1 MLLLPGSVRILL
13 ATEHVDMRNGIDGLA
28 GIVQG
33 TWRQDV
39 FAGHYFVFL
48 SRRRDSVKIL
58 TWDNGGFV
66 VFYKR
71 LEAGRFRRP
80 AITDDA
86 KSVKLDSTQLAMLLD
101 GIDLSR
107 VRRTK
112 KWSPGDRQTGQSL
125 ISAARWH
132 AEHANTSVSGKSD
145 TKRSRSSTPVSPPRT
160 ASSRTNTGRWPT
172 R

>member
-13 ATEHVDMRNGIDGLA
+13 ASEPVDMRNGIDGLA

-33 TWRQDV
+33 AWREDV
-39 FAGHYFVFL
+39 YAGSYFVFL
-48 SRRRDSVKIL
+48 RRRDSVKIL

-80 AITDDA
+80 ETDSDGT
-86 KSVKLDSTQLAMLLD
+86 SVKLDSTQLAMLLD

-107 VRRTK
+107 VRRSR
-112 KWSPGDRQTGQSL
+112 KWMPGDRQTPQSL
-125 ISAARWH
+125 ISADRWRD
-132 AEHANTSVSGKSD
+132 ANTTASG
-145 TKRSRSSTPVSPPRT
+145 RSATRRSQPNTRSSSPSTGAWP
-160 ASSRTNTGRWPT
+160 SR
-172 R
+172 

>member
-1 MLLLPGSVRILL
+1 VLLLPGSVRILL
-13 ATEHVDMRNGIDGLA
+13 ASEPADMRNGIDGLA
-28 GIVQG
+28 SIAQG
-33 TWRQDV
+33 AWREDV
-39 FAGHYFVFL
+39 YAGSYFVFL

-80 AITDDA
+80 ITAEGDV
-86 KSVKLDSTQLAMLLD
+86 SVKLDSTQLAMLLD

-107 VRRTK
+107 VRRSK
-112 KWSPGDRQTGQSL
+112 KWDPGDRQTPQSL
-125 ISAARWH
+125 ISPARWRD
-132 AEHANTSVSGKSD
+132 ENTTASGRSA
-145 TKRSRSSTPVSPPRT
+145 TKRSPSSTRDSPART
-160 ASSRTNTGRWPT
+160 PSSSPSTKAWPT

>member
-13 ATEHVDMRNGIDGLA
+13 ATEYVDMRNGIDGLA

-33 TWRQDV
+33 VWREDV
-39 FAGHYFVFL
+39 YAGSYFVFL

-80 AITDDA
+80 ETNDA
-86 KSVKLDSTQLAMLLD
+86 DVTVKIDSTQLAMLLD

-107 VRRTK
+107 VRRSK
-112 KWSPGDRQTGQSL
+112 KWTPGDRQNPQSL
-125 ISAARWH
+125 ISADQWRGVSTSASGRN
-132 AEHANTSVSGKSD
+132 ATRRSPPNT
-145 TKRSRSSTPVSPPRT
+145 RSSSPSTGAWP
-160 ASSRTNTGRWPT
+160 SR
-172 R
+172 

>member
-13 ATEHVDMRNGIDGLA
+13 ATEHVDMRNGIDGLSA
-28 GIVQG
+28 IVQSA
-33 TWRQDV
+33 WREDV
-39 FAGHYFVFL
+39 FAGSYFVFL

-80 AITDDA
+80 ASA
-86 KSVKLDSTQLAMLLD
+86 KDEKTLKLDSTQLAMLLD

-107 VRRTK
+107 VRRSK
-112 KWSPGDRQTGQSL
+112 KWAPGDRQSPESL
-125 ISAARWH
+125 ISADRWRV
-132 AEHANTSVSGKSD
+132 ENTSASGKSA
-145 TKRSRSSTPVSPPRT
+145 TKRSPPSTRNSPQSTRSS
-160 ASSRTNTGRWPT
+160 SRSTGAWPS

>member
-13 ATEHVDMRNGIDGLA
+13 AVEPVDMRNGIDGLA

-33 TWRQDV
+33 AWREDV
-39 FAGHYFVFL
+39 YAGSYFVFL

-71 LEAGRFRRP
+71 LEAGCFRRP
-80 AITDDA
+80 HTDSDES
-86 KSVKLDSTQLAMLLD
+86 SVKLDSTQLAMLLD

-107 VRRTK
+107 VRRSR
-112 KWSPGDRQTGQSL
+112 KWAPGDRQTPQSL
-125 ISAARWH
+125 ISADQWRG
-132 AEHANTSVSGKSD
+132 ANTSASGRNA
-145 TKRSRSSTPVSPPRT
+145 TRRSQPNTRSSSPSTGAWP
-160 ASSRTNTGRWPT
+160 SR
-172 R
+172 

>member
-1 MLLLPGSVRILL
+1 VLLLPGSVRILL
-13 ATEHVDMRNGIDGLA
+13 ATEPVDMRNGIDGLA

-33 TWRQDV
+33 AWREDV
-39 FAGHYFVFL
+39 YAGHYFVFV

-80 AITDDA
+80 QLAENAST
-86 KSVKLDSTQLAMLLD
+86 VPLDSTQLAMLLD

-107 VRRTK
+107 VRRTR
-112 KWSPGDRQTGQSL
+112 KWMPGDRQRPPDL
-125 ISAARWH
+125 ISPDQWS
-132 AEHANTSVSGKSD
+132 AENTTASG
-145 TKRSRSSTPVSPPRT
+145 RSATRRSPPSTSNSPRSTRRSPRT
-160 ASSRTNTGRWPT
+160 
-172 R
+172 

>member
-13 ATEHVDMRNGIDGLA
+13 ATEHADMRNGIDGLA
-28 GIVQG
+28 GIVQSA
-33 TWRQDV
+33 WREDV
-39 FAGHYFVFL
+39 YAGHYFVFL

-80 AITDDA
+80 LTGDDA
-86 KSVKLDSTQLAMLLD
+86 TSVQLDSTQLAMLLD
-101 GIDLSR
+101 GIDLTR
-107 VRRTK
+107 VRRAK
-112 KWSPGDRQTGQSL
+112 KWTPVDRQTAQSL
-125 ISAARWH
+125 ISAGGWRD
-132 AEHANTSVSGKSD
+132 ENTSASGRSA
-145 TKRSRSSTPVSPPRT
+145 TRRSRSSTRGSRAPT
-160 ASSRTNTGRWPT
+160 ASSRPNTAAWPT

>member
-13 ATEHVDMRNGIDGLA
+13 ATEPVDMRNGIDGLA
-28 GIVQG
+28 AIVQG
-33 TWRQDV
+33 AWREDV
-39 FAGHYFVFL
+39 YAGHYFVFV

-80 AITDDA
+80 RLGDDA
-86 KSVKLDSTQLAMLLD
+86 VSVPLDSTQLAMLLD

-107 VRRTK
+107 VRRPR
-112 KWSPGDRQTGQSL
+112 KWIPGDRQRPPDL
-125 ISAARWH
+125 ISADQWPAATTSASGRS
-132 AEHANTSVSGKSD
+132 ATRRSPRNT
-145 TKRSRSSTPVSPPRT
+145 TRSRK
-160 ASSRTNTGRWPT
+160 A
-172 R
+172 

>member
-13 ATEHVDMRNGIDGLA
+13 ASEPADMRNGIDGLA
-28 GIVQG
+28 AIVQG
-33 TWRQDV
+33 GWREDV
-39 FAGHYFVFL
+39 YAGSYFVFL
-48 SRRRDSVKIL
+48 SRRCDSVKLL

-80 AITDDA
+80 TATEADTT
-86 KSVKLDSTQLAMLLD
+86 VKLDSTQLAMLLD

-107 VRRTK
+107 VRRSK
-112 KWSPGDRQTGQSL
+112 KWSPGDRQTPGNL
-125 ISAARWH
+125 ISAAGWRD
-132 AEHANTSVSGKSD
+132 EHTAASG
-145 TKRSRSSTPVSPPRT
+145 RSATRPLPSSTRASRAPTPSSSPSTR
-160 ASSRTNTGRWPT
+160 AWPT

>member
-33 TWRQDV
+33 TWREDV
-39 FAGHYFVFL
+39 FSGHYFVFL

-66 VFYKR
+66 IFYKR

-80 AITDDA
+80 VVADDA
-86 KSVKLDSTQLAMLLD
+86 TTVKLDSTQLAMLLD

-107 VRRTK
+107 VRRSK
-112 KWSPGDRQTGQSL
+112 KWSPGDRQTGGSL
-125 ISAARWH
+125 ISTGQWRD
-132 AEHANTSVSGKSD
+132 ESENTSANGKSA
-145 TKRSRSSTPVSPPRT
+145 TKRSRSSTRASPPRT
-160 ASSRTNTGRWPT
+160 RRWPT

>member
-13 ATEHVDMRNGIDGLA
+13 ATEPVDMRNSINGLVA
-28 GIVQG
+28 LVQG
-33 TWRQDV
+33 GWREDV
-39 FAGHYFVFL
+39 YSGHFFVFV
-48 SRRRDSVKIL
+48 SRRRDRVKIL

-80 AITDDA
+80 ALSAAGAAARLDA
-86 KSVKLDSTQLAMLLD
+86 TQLAMLLD

-107 VRRTK
+107 VRRPTK
-112 KWSPGDRQTGQSL
+112 WAPPAGDRQRPENL
-125 ISAARWH
+125 ISTARWPTPSTSASGGSAAR
-132 AEHANTSVSGKSD
+132 
-145 TKRSRSSTPVSPPRT
+145 RSKG
-160 ASSRTNTGRWPT
+160 SSRTSGTTSR